1 MIPCKWGEM
10 GVKDTKCQLLER
22 MEQKHVRIL
31 TNAAVTSFG
40 KEEVSYR
47 KLHIAIISEQASY
60 LTAWIVIAAAIVLIV
75 GLHLKY
81 IREGDRL
88 KGQFTEYK

>member
-47 KLHIAIISEQASY
+47 KFHIGWNFGKFSWRCA
-60 LTAWIVIAAAIVLIV
+60 V
-75 GLHLKY
+75 
-81 IREGDRL
+81 
-88 KGQFTEYK
+88 